1 MTYLIHS
8 IGAHQVQFGSLRS
21 TNALDPLEIRTSH
34 VRSICHESLNKRPV
48 NPAAVLKIFQ
58 VLLEVRF
65 FYGKVHSRCQGW
77 LEAVSGGKVNVEKFT
92 SPTVTEIS
100 QIINGC

>member
-1 MTYLIHS
+1 M
-8 IGAHQVQFGSLRS
+8 QFGSLRS

-65 FYGKVHSRCQGW
+65 FYGKVHEMPRMVGGGVGW
-77 LEAVSGGKVNVEKFT
+77 KG
-92 SPTVTEIS
+92 
-100 QIINGC
+100 QR